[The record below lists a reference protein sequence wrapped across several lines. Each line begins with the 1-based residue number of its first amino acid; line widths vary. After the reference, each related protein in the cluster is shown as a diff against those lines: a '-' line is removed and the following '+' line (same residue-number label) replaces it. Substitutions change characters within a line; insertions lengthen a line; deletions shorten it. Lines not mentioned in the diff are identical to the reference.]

1 MKKNEYKKRD
11 ANGNQLPEQIGKGL
25 NLEHLAKVKEAREV
39 KNKTIIAEVTT
50 SFKEKWQRKL
60 KEYNLDESTVITKLA
75 NIVVNDDD
83 LYMGLLSEN
92 VELKQM
98 NKELIEELKKQA
110 K

>member
-39 KNKTIIAEVTT
+39 KNKTIIAKVTT
-50 SFKEKWQRKL
+50 SFKNKWQSKL
-60 KEYNLDESTVITKLA
+60 KEYSLDESTVITNLA
-75 NIVVNDDD
+75 EIIINNGD
-83 LYMGLLSEN
+83 LYMELLSEN
-92 VELKQM
+92 VKLKQT
-98 NKELIEELKKQA
+98 NKELIKKQI

>member
-39 KNKTIIAEVTT
+39 KNKTIIAKVTT

-60 KEYNLDESTVITKLA
+60 KEHNLDESTVIVKLA
-75 NIVVNDDD
+75 EIIINNGD
-83 LYMGLLSEN
+83 LYMELLSEN
-92 VELKQM
+92 VKLKQT
-98 NKELIEELKKQA
+98 NKELIKKET

>member
-39 KNKTIIAEVTT
+39 KNKTIIAKVTT

-60 KEYNLDESTVITKLA
+60 KEHNLDESTVIVKLA
-75 NIVVNDDD
+75 EIITNYSD
-83 LYMGLLSEN
+83 LYMSLLSEN
-92 VELKQM
+92 VELKQT
-98 NKELIEELKKQA
+98 NKELINELKKNI

>member
-39 KNKTIIAEVTT
+39 KNKTIIAKVTT
-50 SFKEKWQRKL
+50 SFKNKWQKKL
-60 KEYNLDESTVITKLA
+60 KEYSLDESTVITNLA
-75 NIVVNDDD
+75 EIIINDGD
-83 LYMGLLSEN
+83 LYMELLSEN
-92 VELKQM
+92 VELKKT
-98 NKELIEELKKQA
+98 NKELIKKQI